1 MGAAMTISK
10 TNQRLAYKY
19 LLTTANNKQ
28 HDKDTFRYPAKQR
41 DRHCR
46 VVCQGSGRF
55 RGEK

>member
-1 MGAAMTISK
+1 MTFSK

-19 LLTTANNKQ
+19 LMTTANNKQ